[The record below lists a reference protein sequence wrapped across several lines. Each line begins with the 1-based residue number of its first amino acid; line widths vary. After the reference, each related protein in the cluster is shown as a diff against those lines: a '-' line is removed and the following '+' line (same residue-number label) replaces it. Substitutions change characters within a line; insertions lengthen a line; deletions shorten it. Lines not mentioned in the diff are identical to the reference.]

1 MAFMNTIGKL
11 RGITFAVAA
20 TVLCLG
26 LLAGQTEPVRAD
38 KTPKPEDVVER
49 TILAYGSRTALYA
62 IQRNGTLRALVKL
75 ITPEG
80 KREGKSVT
88 KFIRKEKMKDDL
100 LMIDLDFPDTRYIV
114 GFDGKEAWSISN
126 GEIQPMNKEAARAF
140 LAAHEHSYE
149 ALLRYKENDGKLE
162 YVGSTKLGTLE
173 LDIIDLILPSGART
187 RYEISR
193 KSGRIL
199 YLNYEEKKEGQA
211 EPVKY
216 RLYFKDFHIIQNTL
230 VPYEI
235 VVYQDGKVIEER
247 KVVEAAF
254 NVQLEEKA
262 FKAENA
268 NKPADAAVKPQ
279 AIPEERR

>member
-1 MAFMNTIGKL
+1 MAIMDIDCKL
-11 RGITFAVAA
+11 RWGIVAGA
-20 TVLCLG
+20 LAVLCFG
-26 LLAGQTEPVRAD
+26 LLFSPIEPVRAD
-38 KTPKPEDVVER
+38 KIPKPEDVVER
-49 TILAYGSRTALYA
+49 AIAFYGSRAGIYTV
-62 IQRNGTLRALVKL
+62 QRNGTLRALVKL
-75 ITPEG
+75 FTPEG

-114 GFDGKEAWSISN
+114 GFDGKDAWSINN
-126 GEIQPMNKEAARAF
+126 GEIQAMSAEAAKVFR
-140 LAAHEHSYE
+140 AAHEHSYE
-149 ALLRYKENDGKLE
+149 ALLRYKENEGKLE

-173 LDIIDLILPSGART
+173 MDIIDLTLPDGART

-193 KSGRIL
+193 KSGRII
-199 YLNYEEKKEGQA
+199 YLNYEDKKDEQA

-235 VVYQDGKVIEER
+235 VVYQNGKVVEER

-254 NVQLEEKA
+254 NVQLDEKA

-268 NKPADAAVKPQ
+268 SKPAEAAVKQ
-279 AIPEERR
+279 

>member
-1 MAFMNTIGKL
+1 MAFMNTGLTL
-11 RGITFAVAA
+11 RGIFAPLIAA
-20 TVLCLG
+20 LCLG
-26 LLAGQTEPVRAD
+26 LLFSPIARVRAD
-38 KTPKPEDVVER
+38 KNPKPEDVVER
-49 TILAYGSRTALYA
+49 TIAFYGSRASLYN
-62 IQRNGTLRALVKL
+62 IQKNGTLRALIKL
-75 ITPEG
+75 FTPDG

-114 GFDGKEAWSISN
+114 GFDGKDSWSINN
-126 GEIQPMNKEAARAF
+126 GEIQPMTPEAAKAF
-140 LAAHEHSYE
+140 RAAHEHSYE

-162 YVGSTKLGTLE
+162 YVGTTKLGNLE
-173 LDIIDLILPSGART
+173 MDIIDLTLPDGART

-199 YLNYEEKKEGQA
+199 YLNYEDKPEGKT

-216 RLYFKDFHIIQNTL
+216 RLYFKDFHIIQNSL

-235 VVYQDGKVIEER
+235 VVYQDGKIVEER
-247 KVVEAAF
+247 KVVEAVF

-268 NKPADAAVKPQ
+268 NKPAEAAAKQ
-279 AIPEERR
+279 

>member
-1 MAFMNTIGKL
+1 MAFKNNAGRL
-11 RGITFAVAA
+11 RGIIVAVAVA
-20 TVLCLG
+20 VFGFG
-26 LLAGQTEPVRAD
+26 LLFGQPNRVHAD
-38 KTPKPEDVVER
+38 KIPKPEDLVER
-49 TILAYGSRTALYA
+49 TILAYGSRAALYT
-62 IQRNGTLRALVKL
+62 IQRNGTMRALVKL

-88 KFIRKEKMKDDL
+88 KFIRKGKMADDL

-114 GFDGKEAWSISN
+114 GFDGKDAWSINN
-126 GEIQPMNKEAARAF
+126 GEIQAMTKEAEKAF
-140 LAAHEHSYE
+140 RAAHEHSYE

-162 YVGSTKLGTLE
+162 YIGSTKLGTLE
-173 LDIIDLILPSGART
+173 LDIIDMMLPGGART

-199 YLNYEEKKEGQA
+199 YLNYEEKNGEQA
-211 EPVKY
+211 EPIKY
-216 RLYFKDFHIIQNTL
+216 RIYFKDFHVIQNSL

-235 VVYQDGKVIEER
+235 MVYRDGKLVEER
-247 KVVEAAF
+247 KIVEAAF

-268 NKPADAAVKPQ
+268 NKPAEAATKQ
-279 AIPEERR
+279 